1 MASASTR
8 ASRLL
13 NLTKSGLSGRNLEH
27 ASLFFCIHPPP
38 VYLPPTFNRILSYT
52 HHFTN
57 MLTLTSTTLS
67 VFWTNHPN
75 PQNGLEHMNS
85 PTKMFK
91 KLGKTNVSRKC
102 SKSSGELMF
111 HSNRRRLM
119 CHNCSDL
126 EILKRLLKLEL
137 WFFLGHFSFFLGPPL
152 PQIPLLLGLLV

>member
-8 ASRLL
+8 ACRLL

-67 VFWTNHPN
+67 VFWTNHPS
-75 PQNGLEHMNS
+75 L
-85 PTKMFK
+85 KMA
-91 KLGKTNVSRKC
+91 LNIWTAQQKC

-126 EILKRLLKLEL
+126 EILKRLLKLDL
-137 WFFLGHFSFFLGPPL
+137 PFFSRSFFLSSL
-152 PQIPLLLGLLV
+152 DLLSCRFLCFSTF